1 MAKFIAFCSSDPINR
16 IKQADRPTFDMRVN
30 VDFPPNAQWKTDR
43 IIMDISVMLILY
55 YCSIVIGESF
65 DFKSVLFSI

>member
-1 MAKFIAFCSSDPINR
+1 
-16 IKQADRPTFDMRVN
+16 MRVN

-43 IIMDISVMLILY
+43 IIMDISSVMLILY

-65 DFKSVLFSI
+65 DFKSVLFSIWRKEYLEDTIVMKVYSFV